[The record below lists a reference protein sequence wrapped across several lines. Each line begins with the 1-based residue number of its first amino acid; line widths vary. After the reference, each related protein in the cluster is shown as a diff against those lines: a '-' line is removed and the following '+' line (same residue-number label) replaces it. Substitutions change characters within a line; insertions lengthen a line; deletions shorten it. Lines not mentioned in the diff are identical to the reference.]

1 MITAYAT
8 QQSIEIANHSRVQQA
23 FTIDM
28 SSMEYIRALDKTLL
42 HGALFKCLDHRGI
55 PVTVK
60 KTPPNHKT
68 PAKTV
73 FHNGKFIIMLS
84 GPQTLTT
91 NADVGARVC
100 RSVDACNVILL
111 QHEFVHMVEF

>member
-1 MITAYAT
+1 VHEITHDY
-8 QQSIEIANHSRVQQA
+8 SICHSTKHRDRQHSRVQQA

-60 KTPPNHKT
+60 KN
-68 PAKTV
+68 
-73 FHNGKFIIMLS
+73 
-84 GPQTLTT
+84 TT
-91 NADVGARVC
+91 KSQNTG
-100 RSVDACNVILL
+100 
-111 QHEFVHMVEF
+111 